1 MRRIVI
7 GAFAFVAMA
16 GIGCASAES
25 QERSSLRFAVVE
37 PHGRCMSGGEPHT
50 IATDV
55 RERDLEAAASDEG
68 FAVRFTQKK
77 NAKTHV
83 VGAGAALAATAS
95 ATIDEEWVNV
105 DGRRL
110 WRSLQPVQWIGAVR
124 DGERLAVAMVSNG
137 KLLAGIAGRGI
148 LYGPM
153 QVLGTVSVD
162 DSPPDLVINAG
173 HVAITWEGPDG
184 AYVAGFTTEGWSVHT
199 IPTPPEAH
207 VMDPRIAPVAGG
219 RFIVLWREGTLERHG
234 LRAQLY
240 NASARP
246 VGGSFDPAP
255 GLEVVRADV
264 AAKPDGEVLIASLV
278 ATNTGLDLVTS
289 PVLCNAE

>member
-1 MRRIVI
+1 MRRMFI

-37 PHGRCMSGGEPHT
+37 PHGRCMSGGVPRT
-50 IATDV
+50 IASDV
-55 RERDLEAAASDEG
+55 RERDLEAAASNEG

-77 NAKTHV
+77 NAKIHV
-83 VGAGAALAATAS
+83 VGAGAALGATVSAS
-95 ATIDEEWVNV
+95 IDEEWVTV
-105 DGRRL
+105 DGTRL
-110 WRSLQPVQWIGAVR
+110 WRSLQPVQWIRAVR
-124 DGERLAVAMVSNG
+124 DGEHVAVAMVSNG
-137 KLLAGIAGRGI
+137 KLLVGDAGRGI
-148 LYGPM
+148 LHGPM
-153 QVLGTVSVD
+153 QVLGTVSLD

-173 HVAITWEGPDG
+173 NAAITWEGPEG
-184 AYVAGFTTEGWSVHT
+184 SRVAGFAGDGWSVHGIAT
-199 IPTPPEAH
+199 TPDVH
-207 VMDPRIAPVAGG
+207 VMDPRIAAVANG

-240 NASARP
+240 SPSMRP
-246 VGGSFDPAP
+246 VGSSFDPAP

-264 AAKPDGEVLIASLV
+264 AARPDGEVLVASLV
-278 ATNTGLDLVTS
+278 ATDDGLDLVTS